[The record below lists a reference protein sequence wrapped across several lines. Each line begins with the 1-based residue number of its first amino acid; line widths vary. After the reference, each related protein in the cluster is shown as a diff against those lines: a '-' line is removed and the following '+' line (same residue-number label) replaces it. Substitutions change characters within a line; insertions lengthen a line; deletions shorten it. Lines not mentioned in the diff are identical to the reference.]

1 MGKSDATTD
10 HKKAEKKAKKRAK
23 KESKKEAKTKKEEAK
38 RLKKEQKRREK
49 EARTE
54 SQKKPQKPK
63 PVAIPDD
70 SPADQK
76 LPKDALQNSVFFK
89 KRIEVSLSLLPAAM
103 KNIMMALQDSIR
115 SMILKYTAKVG
126 GVLLTFENIKI
137 ISNNG
142 HGRILNE
149 LPYLHYQV
157 AFDALVF
164 CPEVGC
170 KLQGAVTE
178 SFPSH
183 LGILVLGYFNTMI
196 PANCLTKAGYFYDE
210 DLQEWSKEDGV
221 SVFATDDKVDF
232 LVDKIHESVGTLSF
246 EGGAPSLS
254 PFANKTA
261 APEVVD
267 EDSE

>member
-10 HKKAEKKAKKRAK
+10 NKKAEKKANKRAK
-23 KESKKEAKTKKEEAK
+23 KEAKKEAKAKKEEAK
-38 RLKKEQKRREK
+38 RLKREQKQREK
-49 EARTE
+49 EARNE
-54 SQKKPQKPK
+54 SQNKPKKPK
-63 PVAIPDD
+63 PATIPDD
-70 SPADQK
+70 SFADQK
-76 LPKDALQNSVFFK
+76 VPKDSLKNNVFFK

-103 KNIMMALQDSIR
+103 KNIMTALEDSIR

-126 GVLLTFENIKI
+126 GVLLAFENVKI

-157 AFDALVF
+157 GFDALVF

-196 PANCLTKAGYFYDE
+196 PANCLTKAGYFFDE
-210 DLQEWSKEDGV
+210 DLHEWSKEDG
-221 SVFATDDKVDF
+221 SGIFATDDKVDF
-232 LVDKIHESVGTLSF
+232 IVDKIHESVGTLSF
-246 EGGAPSLS
+246 EGGTPSLS
-254 PFANKTA
+254 PFANKTE
-261 APEVVD
+261 APAVV
-267 EDSE
+267 EESE